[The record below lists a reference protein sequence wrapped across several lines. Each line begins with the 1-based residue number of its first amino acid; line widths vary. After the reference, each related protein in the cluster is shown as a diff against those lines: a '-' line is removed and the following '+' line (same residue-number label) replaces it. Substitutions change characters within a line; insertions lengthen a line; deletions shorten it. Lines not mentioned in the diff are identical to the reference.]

1 MILRGRF
8 TPRRRALLVLVLLA
22 LGWLGWAWYAGI
34 AITRGVEKEQMD
46 WNGDGQ
52 VSREEFFQAF
62 YAVTVKDLQEG
73 NRHCRSFLWRR
84 NGEEFRRDC
93 KTVFKADDASQSGAT
108 PR

>member
-52 VSREEFFQAF
+52 VSRDEFFQAF
-62 YAVTVKDLQEG
+62 YAVKVADTQEG
-73 NRHCRSFLWRR
+73 NRHCRSFAWRST
-84 NGEEFRRDC
+84 GEEFRRDC
-93 KTVFKADDASQSGAT
+93 RTVFKADDAAAT
-108 PR
+108 KP

>member
-1 MILRGRF
+1 MILKGRF

-22 LGWLGWAWYAGI
+22 MAWLGWGWYSGV

-52 VSREEFFQAF
+52 VSREELFQAF
-62 YAVTVKDLQEG
+62 YAVKVDDIEEG
-73 NRHCRSFLWRR
+73 NRHCRSFVWRS

-93 KTVFKADDASQSGAT
+93 KTVFKKEDGAK
-108 PR
+108 

>member
-52 VSREEFFQAF
+52 VSREEFLQAF
-62 YAVTVKDLQEG
+62 YAVKVVDAQDG
-73 NRHCRSFLWRR
+73 RRHCRSFIWRR
-84 NGEEFRRDC
+84 SGEEFRRDC
-93 KTVFKADDASQSGAT
+93 RTVFKTGDASQGDAT
-108 PR
+108 SR